1 VRSRTEAGSSSKTP
15 ADRQQAKEA
24 ELPGREQLP
33 ISEYLSAPLE
43 KLLTIIQRET
53 TKALKGQAPLENLIT
68 VIQHEATKSPTG
80 QDLSDVL
87 AAFQRMSDRRRLG
100 IKNEAEGYGPI
111 PLTQGKFAIVDAED
125 YDRLNQDKWYAGKC
139 KNTYYAGR
147 VEGGKTIKMHREIM
161 HAPKGVLVDHIN
173 HNGLDNRKRNLRL
186 CTHAQNCYNQQ
197 ASATGT
203 SKYKGVSWHKSN
215 SKWSA
220 RIRCDRKFYNLGEFD
235 NQMEAAMAYD
245 DKAVELFGE
254 FACLNFPESVKYLRF

>member
-1 VRSRTEAGSSSKTP
+1 MRTYWSAIFSSAWRVKRALFALCHKIVRSGAGVGFSSKTP
-15 ADRQQAKEA
+15 AKRQPGKAAEFPGLDRK
-24 ELPGREQLP
+24 P
-33 ISEYLSAPLE
+33 ISEYLSE
-43 KLLTIIQRET
+43 
-53 TKALKGQAPLENLIT
+53 
-68 VIQHEATKSPTG
+68 
-80 QDLSDVL
+80 LSDVL
-87 AAFQRMSDRRRLG
+87 AAFQRMSDRRKLG
-100 IKNEAEGYGPI
+100 IKNEEEGFGLI

-173 HNGLDNRKRNLRL
+173 HNGLDNRKSNLRL

-197 ASATGT
+197 ACATGT

-254 FACLNFPESVKYLRF
+254 FAYLNFPERIELKKWLKKIIWAA